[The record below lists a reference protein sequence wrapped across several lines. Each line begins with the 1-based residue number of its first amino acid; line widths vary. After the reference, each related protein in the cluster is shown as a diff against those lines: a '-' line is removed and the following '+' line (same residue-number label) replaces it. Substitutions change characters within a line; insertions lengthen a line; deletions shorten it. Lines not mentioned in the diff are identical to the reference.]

1 MLTAGVWWAFLI
13 QFLPMFLRPK
23 PSAKTGVRTYTS
35 SSVMMDNLVKRC
47 FGEDALMR
55 KMEMTNSEDDRGDY
69 DMRNENASGNGKG
82 QDNNI
87 KRAVKS
93 LNPSSAGTANEKWA
107 SKTDNESKALATVGL
122 FVYMWIAPFLR
133 KKMIGN
139 ILLVEGQKLCR
150 DLGADH
156 MILVH
161 DDNGSGKLI
170 KYYTDRGFEPIFDVI
185 DKGMIGKL

>member
-1 MLTAGVWWAFLI
+1 
-13 QFLPMFLRPK
+13 MFLRPK

-35 SSVMMDNLVKRC
+35 SSIMMDNLVKRC

-55 KMEMTNSEDDRGDY
+55 KKEKINSEDDRGDY
-69 DMRNENASGNGKG
+69 DMRNENASRHGKG
-82 QDNNI
+82 QSNNI
-87 KRAVKS
+87 NRAKES

-133 KKMIGN
+133 KKLIGN
-139 ILLVEGQKLCR
+139 ILLIEGQKLCR

-161 DDNGSGKLI
+161 DDDGSGKLI

-185 DKGMIGKL
+185 DKGMISKL